1 MNALEL
7 LHQISALD
15 ISLMVVEGKLW
26 GDAPKGTIT
35 PQLRAQLLQQKA
47 DLIAL
52 LAGPVEEPQ
61 TTCLYCGQEVA
72 FYDEDGRAYCST
84 HRYRSSQR
92 LCSASPALVR
102 VTQAPFF
109 TQDLAE
115 LSDEVSA
122 MEAPVVLDL
131 ETTGLDPLR
140 DRIVSIAVGT
150 IGRVSIID
158 LRPYYALE
166 ASRQAIWR
174 GALSR
179 LFSLPVTWVGHNL
192 KFDWLF
198 LAAQLG
204 IRIARVY
211 DTMLVEQLLHGVGL
225 HDTALS
231 VGLRETAARY
241 QIPVTKEQ
249 RAWFPGLDTRR
260 EEWHAPFPPEQ
271 LRYMV
276 QDIEAPARIYQ
287 AQQPRIQ
294 EQKLAP
300 VVELEQQALP
310 AIASMELHG
319 VLIDQERWRAILR
332 QKGEREQQLAQALSE
347 TLGAALQK
355 RREAHERA
363 LHEEERRLMQRYQQ
377 NQQNCSWE
385 AFLKQGMATWKAS
398 HPFPAHASEHGLNLA
413 SSVQVLCALSELGV
427 QVSSTREE
435 VLAPYAERLPVVA
448 TLLQW
453 KKVQKFRSAFGE
465 NLLARI
471 GQDGR
476 LRGDFAQIGAVS
488 GRIICRSPNLQQIP
502 AHEKNE
508 AENLRCCFIAPSGYR
523 LLKADLSNIEL
534 RILAEVSGDAV
545 MLRLFAEGR
554 DLHAETAKVMFG
566 LPPDTDTRARQYKE
580 GVSMRDVAKTIN
592 FGLAYGMGAQGL
604 ANRIGVSVETAKA
617 LMQTYFT
624 TYAGVA
630 RWLRSTARQA
640 LQQGYAVTLAGRR
653 RPFIVAEGMSTEMR
667 GTLERS
673 AKNHPIQGTNA
684 DILKRALALL
694 YAELPEAVH
703 IVLAVHDE
711 IVLEC
716 PEDLLEEAGHILKD
730 TMVRACRTYLK
741 VVAIPEPE
749 VIEASYW
756 KKE

>member
-1 MNALEL
+1 MKTLEL
-7 LHQISALD
+7 LHKVSALD
-15 ISLMVVEGKLW
+15 IILSVVEGQLRV
-26 GDAPKGTIT
+26 DAPKGALT
-35 PQLRAQLLQQKA
+35 QELRTHLVQHKA

-52 LAGPVEEPQ
+52 LTGPVEEPQ
-61 TTCLYCGQEVA
+61 ATCLYCGQEVA
-72 FYDEDGRAYCST
+72 FYDEDGRAYCTT

-102 VTQAPFF
+102 VTQPPFF

-115 LSDEVSA
+115 LSGELRA

-140 DRIVSIAVGT
+140 DRIVSLAIGCT
-150 IGRVSIID
+150 GRVSILD
-158 LRPYYALE
+158 LRPYYALDE
-166 ASRQAIWR
+166 RRQRVWR
-174 GALSR
+174 GALAR

-204 IRIARVY
+204 IRLGRVY

-225 HDTALS
+225 HDGTIS

-241 QIPVTKEQ
+241 QIPVIKEQ
-249 RAWFPGLDTRR
+249 RAWFPGLDTRL
-260 EEWHAPFPPEQ
+260 EEWQAPFPPER

-287 AQQPRIQ
+287 AQQARIQ
-294 EQKLAP
+294 EQGLTE

-310 AIASMELHG
+310 AVASMELHG
-319 VLIDQERWRAILR
+319 VLIDQERWREILR
-332 QKGEREQQLAQALSE
+332 QKGEREQQLARALSE
-347 TLGAALQK
+347 TLFAALQK
-355 RREAHERA
+355 RRAAHERA
-363 LHEEERRLMQRYQQ
+363 RREEERRLMQRYQESHPT
-377 NQQNCSWE
+377 CSWE

-398 HPFPAHASEHGLNLA
+398 HPFPAHTRAPGLNLA
-413 SSVQVLCALSELGV
+413 SSIQVQAALCELGV
-427 QVSSTREE
+427 RVSSTREE

-453 KKVQKFRSAFGE
+453 KKVQKIRRAFGE
-465 NLLARI
+465 NLLVRI
-471 GQDGR
+471 GPDGR

-488 GRIICRSPNLQQIP
+488 GRIICRNPNLQQIP

-508 AENLRCCFIAPSGYR
+508 AENLRCCFIAPPGYR

-554 DLHAETAKVMFG
+554 DLHAETAKLMFG
-566 LPPDTDTRARQYKE
+566 LLPDTDTRQRQYKE

-604 ANRIGVSVETAKA
+604 ANRIGVPVETAKA
-617 LMQTYFT
+617 LMRTYFT

-630 RWLRSTARQA
+630 GWLRSTARQA
-640 LQQGYAVTLAGRR
+640 LQQGYAVTLEGRR
-653 RPFIVAEGMSTEMR
+653 RPFVVTEGMDTAAL

-716 PEDLLEEAGHILKD
+716 PEDLLEEAKRILKD
-730 TMVRACRTYLK
+730 ALVRACRTYLK